1 MSTAPAHVRPAPS
14 GNGRIS
20 AVTRELQRRNHSL
33 IPGGSHTY
41 AKGDDQ
47 YPELAPPFIS
57 RGRGCHVWDPDGNE
71 YIEYGMGQRSVTLGH
86 GYPSVVKA
94 AQDALAEGTNFN
106 RPSPREVAS
115 AEALLALIDA
125 AEMVKFTKDGST
137 ANTGAV
143 KLARAYTGKS
153 VVALCEDHPF
163 FSYDDWAMGL
173 TPVDAGIPDEHKAL
187 TDTFRYGDLDSARE
201 VFARHDGDV
210 ACLILEPAR
219 GAVEEGGFLGDL
231 LDLCHANGA
240 LLILDE
246 QTTAFRWHEKGAQ
259 HLFGV
264 APDLSTFG
272 KALGNGFAIAALAGR
287 EEIMRLGGL
296 DHDEPRVFLL
306 STTHGA
312 ETHAL
317 AACTEVMRIYR
328 DEPVVERLHVAGER
342 LRTGLDEV
350 IARHD
355 VGASVELSG
364 RSPSLLYSTRDPE
377 GNPSQAYRT
386 LLLQELALRG
396 VIAPSL
402 MVSYSHSD
410 TDIDRTVEAF
420 DGALAVYAHAL
431 EVGTDGLLIGPP
443 SASVYRRYNH
453 RP

>member
-1 MSTAPAHVRPAPS
+1 MSTAPTHVRPAPS
-14 GNGRIS
+14 GAGRIS

-47 YPELAPPFIS
+47 YPELAPPFIA
-57 RGRGCHVWDPDGNE
+57 RGRGCRVWDLDHNE

-86 GYPSVVKA
+86 AYPSVVKA
-94 AQDALAEGTNFN
+94 AQDALAVGTNFN
-106 RPSPREVAS
+106 RPSPLEVAC
-115 AEALLALIDA
+115 AESLVELIDA
-125 AEMVKFTKDGST
+125 ADMVKFTKDGST

-143 KLARAYTGKS
+143 KLARAYTGKR

-163 FSYDDWAMGL
+163 FSYDDWAMGV
-173 TPVDAGIPDEHKAL
+173 TPVDAGIPDEHTAL
-187 TDTFRYGDLDSARE
+187 TDTFRYGDLDSARA
-201 VFARHDGDV
+201 VFDRNEGDV

-219 GAVEEGGFLGDL
+219 GAVDENGFLNDL
-231 LDLCHANGA
+231 RDLCHRNGA

-264 APDLSTFG
+264 QPDLSTFG
-272 KALGNGFAIAALAGR
+272 KALGNGFAISALAGR
-287 EEIMRLGGL
+287 REIMNLGGL
-296 DHDEPRVFLL
+296 DHEEPRVFLL

-317 AACTEVMRIYR
+317 AACIEVMRIYR
-328 DEPVVERLHVAGER
+328 DEPVVERLHAAGDR
-342 LRTGLDEV
+342 LREGLDQV
-350 IARHD
+350 IARHG
-355 VGASVELSG
+355 VAPAVELSG
-364 RSPSLLYSTRDPE
+364 RSPSLLYATRDPE

-386 LLLQELALRG
+386 LLLQELCLRG

-402 MVSYSHSD
+402 MVSYSHTD
-410 TDIDRTVEAF
+410 DDIDRTIEAF
-420 DGALAVYAHAL
+420 DGALGVYAGAL
-431 EVGTDGLLIGPP
+431 EVGTEGLLVGPP

-453 RP
+453 RR